1 MEYQKI
7 INLLDNTTNQ
17 PTKFGSK
24 NWVEINDELRG
35 AYNKDNHIRFK
46 TSMLR
51 LSLCDYSDAYILVK
65 GTITVVNTAA
75 NAAGANNFNKKVI
88 FKKYEL
94 FTTCISRINNALVDN
109 AQYID
114 VVMPIYDLIEYNDN
128 YSKTSA
134 VLWQYCRNEPVVD
147 DNGAIIDFNE
157 DNADTNL
164 FRKKEKIASQT
175 RNNGT
180 KNTEIMVP
188 LKYLS
193 NLWRTLEMPL
203 INYEIN
209 LDLNWSEKCVIVA
222 TNIAAQAA
230 IFSITDTKLYAP
242 VVTLST
248 QDHAKLLE

>member
-1 MEYQKI
+1 
-7 INLLDNTTNQ
+7 
-17 PTKFGSK
+17 
-24 NWVEINDELRG
+24 
-35 AYNKDNHIRFK
+35 
-46 TSMLR
+46 MLR
-51 LSLCDYSDAYILVK
+51 SSLYDYSNAYILVK
-65 GTITVVNTAA
+65 GTITAVNTAA
-75 NAAGANNFNKKVI
+75 DAAATNNFNKKVI
-88 FKKYEL
+88 FENYEA
-94 FTTCISRINNALVDN
+94 FTTCISRIKNAQVDN

-114 VVMPIYDLIEYNDN
+114 VVMPIYNVIEYNDN
-128 YSKTSA
+128 YSKTPG
-134 VLWQYCRNEPVVD
+134 VLWQYCRNGPVVD

-164 FRKKEKIASQT
+164 LRKKEKIASQT
-175 RNNGT
+175 RKNGT

-203 INYEIN
+203 INCEIN

-230 IFSITDTKLYAP
+230 IFSITDTRLYVP

-248 QDHAKLLE
+248 QDHVKLLQ